1 MPAGSRA
8 RDLTQHGAALVAVAD
23 RVGSEHAAPA
33 ADKVDRDAC
42 FPREAMDALRAEGL
56 LGALVPARYGG
67 ADCSYADV
75 AAMCRTLGRYC
86 SSAAMVFAMHQIQ
99 VACIVEHGRDT
110 PHFDDFLRDI
120 ATVGRLIASATSE
133 VGTGGDV
140 RSSVCA
146 VETDGESFSIEK
158 QAPVISYGEYV
169 DDILVTARRTPDSA
183 ASDQVLVH
191 VARPNLTLHPMSE
204 WDTLGMRGTCSIGF
218 QLRATG
224 ALDQI
229 LPVPYAEISG
239 RTMLPVSHITW
250 ASLWL
255 GIAEEALQRAHAF
268 VRSAA
273 RKTPGSVPPG
283 ARHLT
288 DAHATIERTRAL
300 VDAAVGEFVAAKDD
314 PDLALSMALA
324 LHMNDLK
331 LAVSVDALSVV
342 QAALNICG
350 IAGYRN
356 DSEYSVARL
365 LRDIYSA
372 GLMVHND
379 RIIEHNASLLCAVK
393 DA

>member
-1 MPAGSRA
+1 MPAGFRSK
-8 RDLTQHGAALVAVAD
+8 DLTPHGAALVELTHHI
-23 RVGSEHAAPA
+23 GSEHVAPA

-42 FPREAMDALRAEGL
+42 FPREAMEALRSEGL
-56 LGALVPARYGG
+56 LGALVPSRYGG
-67 ADCSYADV
+67 KECSYADV
-75 AAMCRTLGRYC
+75 AAMCTVLGQYC
-86 SSAAMVFAMHQIQ
+86 SSTAMIFAMHQIQ
-99 VACIVEHGRDT
+99 VACVVEHGQGA
-110 PHFDDFLRDI
+110 PHFDDFLREI
-120 ATVGRLIASATSE
+120 ATAGRLIASATSE

-146 VETDGESFSIEK
+146 VESDGERFSLEK
-158 QAPVISYGEYV
+158 NAPVISYGEFV
-169 DDILVTARRTPDSA
+169 DDILVTARRAPDSA

-191 VARPNLTLHPMSE
+191 VERPNLTLQPTSE

-218 QLRATG
+218 LLKATG
-224 ALDQI
+224 CVDQV
-229 LPVPYAEISG
+229 LPLPYAEISG

-255 GIAEEALQRAHAF
+255 GIAEAALQRAHAF

-283 ARHLT
+283 ARHLA

-300 VDAAVGEFVAAKDD
+300 VDGAVNEFVAAKDD
-314 PDLALSMALA
+314 PDLAMSMSVA

-342 QAALNICG
+342 QTALNVCG

-372 GLMVHND
+372 SLMVHND

-393 DA
+393 EA